1 MIKILIILLLLY
13 VVKTYY
19 IYKLRSKRDNLDLT
33 VPSNKLMCKDI
44 NNTINLLNGD
54 WLWTLARKK

>member
-44 NNTINLLNGD
+44 NNTINLLNGA
-54 WLWTLARKK
+54 WLWTLAKKK